1 MHKANLISGI
11 TLLVFGIALALVI
24 IPLQIEESTDATI
37 SPRLLPQICAWAL
50 IFLSALLV
58 VNTVRHQP
66 LVKQYSPIS
75 LAELGAMFAISAVFV
90 VGIIL
95 FHYTGPLWSSA
106 VLVVVPMLL
115 MGERR
120 PVLLVAIPACLI
132 LAAYGLIYQVLGTSI
147 Q

>member
-1 MHKANLISGI
+1 MHKANLISGAALQI
-11 TLLVFGIALALVI
+11 FGIALAFVI

-58 VNTVRHQP
+58 VNTVRHRPVVQQ
-66 LVKQYSPIS
+66 VSPIS
-75 LAELGAMFAISAVFV
+75 LPAFWAMVAISGVFV

-95 FHYTGPLWSSA
+95 FLYTGPLWSSA

>member
-1 MHKANLISGI
+1 MHKANLISGAALQI
-11 TLLVFGIALALVI
+11 FGIALAFVI

-58 VNTVRHQP
+58 VNTVRHRPVVQQ
-66 LVKQYSPIS
+66 VSPIS
-75 LAELGAMFAISAVFV
+75 LAAFWAMVAISGVFV

-95 FHYTGPLWSSA
+95 FLYTGPLWSSA

-132 LAAYGLIYQVLGTSI
+132 LASYGLIYQVLGTSI

>member
-1 MHKANLISGI
+1 MHKANLISGAALQI
-11 TLLVFGIALALVI
+11 FGIALAFVI

-58 VNTVRHQP
+58 VNTVRHRPVVQQ
-66 LVKQYSPIS
+66 VSPIS
-75 LAELGAMFAISAVFV
+75 LAAFWAMVAISGVFV

-95 FHYTGPLWSSA
+95 FLYTGPLWSSA

>member
-1 MHKANLISGI
+1 MHKANLISGL
-11 TLLVFGIALALVI
+11 TLLVFGLALAVLI
-24 IPLQIEESTDATI
+24 IPMQIEESTDATI
-37 SPRLLPQICAWAL
+37 SPRLLPQICAFAL

-58 VNTVRHQP
+58 VDTVRRQP
-66 LVKQYSPIS
+66 SPIQFSPIS
-75 LAELGAMFAISAVFV
+75 LAELWAMIAIGAVFV

-95 FHYTGPLWSSA
+95 FLYTGPLWSSA
-106 VLVVVPMLL
+106 MLVVVPMLL

-120 PVLLVAIPACLI
+120 PVFLVAIPVCLI

>member
-1 MHKANLISGI
+1 MHKANLISGL
-11 TLLVFGIALALVI
+11 TLLVFGLALAVLI
-24 IPLQIEESTDATI
+24 IPIQIEESTDATI
-37 SPRLLPQICAWAL
+37 SPRLLPQICAFAL

-58 VNTVRHQP
+58 VDTVRRQP
-66 LVKQYSPIS
+66 SPIQFSPIS
-75 LAELGAMFAISAVFV
+75 LAELWAMIAIGAVFV

-95 FHYTGPLWSSA
+95 FLYTGPLWSSA
-106 VLVVVPMLL
+106 MLVVVPMLL

-120 PVLLVAIPACLI
+120 PVFLVAIPVCLI

>member
-1 MHKANLISGI
+1 MHKANLISGAALQI
-11 TLLVFGIALALVI
+11 FGIALAFVI

-58 VNTVRHQP
+58 VNTVRHRPVVQQ
-66 LVKQYSPIS
+66 VSPIS
-75 LAELGAMFAISAVFV
+75 LAAFWAMVAIVGVFV

-95 FHYTGPLWSSA
+95 FLYTGPLWSSA